1 MDSCVIT
8 TVRYCEAKVGGLS
21 MAIAR
26 VSVLEFNSP
35 EALENAQ
42 RSHKEMREKVFPNLK
57 MGLCVRTGPC
67 SFIDISI
74 YPSIEAAEENLEER
88 EKFHKQ
94 AFGSSLKDEF
104 FYQGDI
110 DYFFQTESFGDLN
123 LTE

>member
-1 MDSCVIT
+1 
-8 TVRYCEAKVGGLS
+8 

-67 SFIDISI
+67 S
-74 YPSIEAAEENLEER
+74 L
-88 EKFHKQ
+88 
-94 AFGSSLKDEF
+94 
-104 FYQGDI
+104 
-110 DYFFQTESFGDLN
+110 
-123 LTE
+123 

>member
-1 MDSCVIT
+1 
-8 TVRYCEAKVGGLS
+8 

-26 VSVLEFNSP
+26 FSVLEFNSA

-42 RSHKEMREKVFPNLK
+42 RSHREMREKVFPNLK
-57 MGLCVRTGPC
+57 MGLCVRTGPA

-74 YPSIEAAEENLEER
+74 YWSIEATEENLEER
-88 EKFHKQ
+88 KKFHEQ

-104 FYQGDI
+104 FYQGVI
-110 DYFFQTESFGDLN
+110 DYFFQAESFGDLK